1 MQSLS
6 SDIIKSGLVG
16 GKAGTARDIEEKPWR
31 LESLTISYLGL
42 IDAFSFSY
50 IDKAGK
56 QQTVGPWGAGYIHPQ
71 EKTETVCLYACS
83 T

>member
-6 SDIIKSGLVG
+6 SDIIQSALVG

-31 LESLTISYLGL
+31 LESLKITYLGL

-56 QQTVGPWGAGYIHPQ
+56 QHIVGPWGEGYSHST
-71 EKTETVCLYACS
+71 TETVCVRMQYII
-83 T
+83 